1 MRRTTRVAGP
11 APPPRGFSIA
21 RRKAVRVCGQRETL
35 VTTYTSAAKARRRGE
50 ALVAAVLLATGRAG
64 RRRADGAPGATDDHG
79 RGGRRVCPGMGRSL
93 ERSRPGSRPRALC
106 RRLLSGPPRAG
117 GRGIHIRARRQGEI
131 GLRQLLTVRGPMRAA
146 LKLAMLALCAVAP
159 GAGAHE
165 DAREE
170 ANRKA
175 VVEFYQKA
183 INDKDFEAASKYLGP
198 RYIQHNQAARD

>member
-1 MRRTTRVAGP
+1 
-11 APPPRGFSIA
+11 
-21 RRKAVRVCGQRETL
+21 
-35 VTTYTSAAKARRRGE
+35 
-50 ALVAAVLLATGRAG
+50 
-64 RRRADGAPGATDDHG
+64 
-79 RGGRRVCPGMGRSL
+79 
-93 ERSRPGSRPRALC
+93 
-106 RRLLSGPPRAG
+106 
-117 GRGIHIRARRQGEI
+117 
-131 GLRQLLTVRGPMRAA
+131 MRAA

-198 RYIQHNQAARD
+198 RYIQHNQAARDGPEGLHGFINFLREKFPNARSEIKRSFVDGDFVILHVHAVRDPATRGQAIVDIFRLEQGKIVEHWDVHEDISAQPANGNGMF